1 MSNAS
6 LISHLLTSA
15 GLTRAAALA
24 MLGNWQAESGL
35 EPNRLQGDFSRD
47 RALSR
52 QYTEDVMSG
61 RISRTQFSRDQKG
74 YGLAQWTYFNFQTGQ
89 GRKQALYDYWKVAA
103 AASPNKTVP
112 LDDITLQ
119 VSFALHELKSE
130 PQYAALWS
138 ILRTTDDLSQATDKI
153 CRLFEQ
159 PYYNN
164 VSERYRYAIAIA
176 EQLREN
182 SSSTNAVVENTASA
196 PTPAKGCFWP
206 PRTVDL
212 TMSGDDVLI
221 LQAVLR
227 TRGYSVPELSGT
239 FDESLAS
246 AVRLFQQE
254 KGLTVDGI
262 VGQQTWSAL
271 LSLK

>member
-6 LISHLLTSA
+6 LIYHLLTSA

-89 GRKQALYDYWKVAA
+89 GRKQALYDYWKAA
-103 AASPNKTVP
+103 SAASPNNPVL

-119 VSFALHELKSE
+119 VSFAIHELKTE

-138 ILRTTDDLSQATDKI
+138 FLRTTDDLSQATDKI
-153 CRLFEQ
+153 CRLYEQ

-164 VSERYRYAIAIA
+164 VSERYRYALAFV
-176 EQLREN
+176 EQIPEN
-182 SSSTNAVVENTASA
+182 ENTGAISPNLTEA
-196 PTPAKGCFWP
+196 NDMVLGATLWP

-212 TMSGDDVLI
+212 TMSGDDVLV
-221 LQAVLR
+221 LKAVLR
-227 TRGYSVPELSGT
+227 ARGYAVPELSGT

-246 AVRLFQQE
+246 AVRLFQQD

-262 VGQQTWSAL
+262 AGPQTWKEL
-271 LSLK
+271 LRL

>member
-6 LISHLLTSA
+6 LIYHLLTSA

-47 RALSR
+47 RAFSR
-52 QYTEDVMSG
+52 QYTENVMSG

-89 GRKQALYDYWKVAA
+89 GRKQALYDYWK
-103 AASPNKTVP
+103 AASASGNSVP

-119 VSFALHELKSE
+119 VSFALHELKTE

-138 ILRTTDDLSQATDKI
+138 FLRTTDDLSQASDKI
-153 CRLFEQ
+153 CRLYEQ

-164 VSERYRYAIAIA
+164 VSERYRYALTFAGQIPESGNVPTSKPEA
-176 EQLREN
+176 EKTE
-182 SSSTNAVVENTASA
+182 SKPSA
-196 PTPAKGCFWP
+196 TSWP
-206 PRTVDL
+206 PRTIDL
-212 TMSGDDVLI
+212 TMSGDDVLV

-227 TRGYSVPELSGT
+227 ARGYAIPELNGT

-246 AVRLFQQE
+246 AVRLFQKE

-262 VGQQTWSAL
+262 VGPLTWSAL
-271 LSLK
+271 LALN